1 MTRRTLVILYLLAAV
16 ALASLFREEP
26 ALLLVGWLAF
36 LGRNLRQV
44 TVNPAG
50 VATGIA
56 ATVLLLGL
64 THYLGR
70 WWCRAASGGADAPPR
85 RWRFRWSLAA
95 MILLW
100 VAFAAGFS
108 AIGLARHIGWLLS
121 SGEPAYV
128 ERVDRR
134 LSDDF

>member
-1 MTRRTLVILYLLAAV
+1 MKRRIVVILGLLAAV
-16 ALASLFREEP
+16 VLAAVWREEP
-26 ALLLVGWLAF
+26 RLLLLGWAAF
-36 LGRNLRQV
+36 LGQNLGKV

-64 THYLGR
+64 TQYLGR
-70 WWCRAASGGADAPPR
+70 WWCSAAAGDVPRR

-95 MILLW
+95 TILLL

-108 AIGLARHIGWLLS
+108 AIGLARHVGWLLS
-121 SGEPAYV
+121 SKDPVYIQ
-128 ERVDRR
+128 RVDGRWE
-134 LSDDF
+134 D